1 MEVMEKMTDMKKGS
15 KISLLV
21 EGYPRYG
28 FQVLSR
34 MLDGHRKGICI
45 TRLHPDYVVQ
55 KFGLRGVKCYW
66 LSGCKGKD
74 VLSPKS
80 LSQMIRTL
88 KAGVRTDKKAVVFLD
103 GLEYLLI
110 WNDMGKI
117 MDSLSEID
125 SALADSDAEMLVCID
140 PLTFEQRDLDILYQ
154 EFPKRNA
161 NEMLD
166 LVPSSQS
173 QQTSAVLR
181 ETEGQTVGGL
191 LQSRVLPAT
200 P

>member
-1 MEVMEKMTDMKKGS
+1 MEKMIEMNKGS

-28 FQVLSR
+28 FQVFSK
-34 MLDGHRKGICI
+34 MLDDRRKGICI

-55 KFGLRGVKCYW
+55 KFNLRNVKCHW

-74 VLSPKS
+74 VVSPKS
-80 LSQMIRTL
+80 LNQIVRIL
-88 KAGVRTDKKAVVFLD
+88 KAIVKTDKDTVVFLD

-117 MDSLSEID
+117 MSSLSEID
-125 SALADSDAEMLVCID
+125 SALSGTDSEMLVCID
-140 PLTFEQRDLDILYQ
+140 PLTFEQRDLDRLYE

-161 NEMLD
+161 SEMLESGT
-166 LVPSSQS
+166 SSQS
-173 QQTSAVLR
+173 QRTSAVLQ

-191 LQSRVLPAT
+191 LQSRVLHAT